1 MKLSPRLK
9 AAADEVRC
17 GKKIADI
24 GTDHAHLPIYLVE
37 NGICTSAV
45 GSDLREGPIA
55 NAKINV
61 ANAGLSDKIQLRL
74 ASGLDKVKPD
84 EADDIIIAGMGGILI
99 SELIEKAPWLKD
111 KEKHLVLQPQSHA
124 EILRTYLIE
133 NGYRIERENVCED
146 AGRLYCV
153 MSVYYDGDTHTYP
166 EHYEYYGEIP
176 ACESPLAKEYLTR
189 LSDRYVR
196 DAGNM
201 RCADPKRAEELYSVA
216 DAINKITAK

>member
-9 AAADEVRC
+9 AAADLVRC

-37 NGICTSAV
+37 NGICTCAI

-61 ANAGLSDKIQLRL
+61 ANAGFSDRIQLRL
-74 ASGLDKVKPD
+74 ASGLDKISPD
-84 EADDIIIAGMGGILI
+84 EADDVIIAGMGGILI
-99 SELIEKAPWLKD
+99 SELIEKAQWLKSSD
-111 KEKHLVLQPQSHA
+111 KHLVLQPQSHA
-124 EILRTYLIE
+124 EVLRAYLIA
-133 NGYRIERENVCED
+133 NGYRIESENVCED

-153 MSVYYDGDTHTYP
+153 MSVYYDPTDRKYP

-176 ACESPLAKEYLTR
+176 SCESPLAKEYLLR
-189 LSDRYVR
+189 LSDRFVR

-201 RCADPKRAEELYSVA
+201 RCADPIRAEELYSIA
-216 DAINKITAK
+216 DTLNRITAK